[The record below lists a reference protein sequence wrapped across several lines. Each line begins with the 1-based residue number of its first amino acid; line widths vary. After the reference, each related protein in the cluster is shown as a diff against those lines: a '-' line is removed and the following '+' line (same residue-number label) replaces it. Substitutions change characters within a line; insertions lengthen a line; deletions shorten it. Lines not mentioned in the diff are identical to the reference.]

1 VNGRLHFLLFPCYL
15 CVAFKLSRFGN
26 TDKLVRMGF
35 LQNQK
40 LRRKSNSVE
49 CVVSRRI
56 DEERKMQYRS
66 AHKATESLY
75 LVNPNINTVLKNEY
89 SFL

>member
-1 VNGRLHFLLFPCYL
+1 MNGRLHFLLFPCYL

-56 DEERKMQYRS
+56 DKERKMQYRS
-66 AHKATESLY
+66 AHKATVAPRRCCLTLGEAD
-75 LVNPNINTVLKNEY
+75 LVALSY
-89 SFL
+89 G